1 MSFMTEK
8 KAKEVFS
15 QYMKAEAIGND
26 TLAIQL
32 EKDLNKA
39 GWYIKSGPDGLT
51 VSKKEIDIPDVD
63 FSFAPKESTIAPT
76 PSTDNPNGKM
86 WRNIGIAV
94 LVTVAVVAIIL
105 VSVKVYKGIKNKQQY
120 ATNG

>member
-15 QYMKAEAIGND
+15 QYMQAETIGNN

-32 EKDLNKA
+32 EKDLNNA
-39 GWYIKSGPDGLT
+39 GWYIKSGQDGLT
-51 VSKKEIDIPDVD
+51 VEKKEMEIPEIDLT
-63 FSFAPKESTIAPT
+63 FAPKESAIAPT
-76 PSTDNPNGKM
+76 PSTDNPNGKL
-86 WRNIGIAV
+86 WKNIGIAV
-94 LVTVAVVAIIL
+94 LITIGVVALIVI
-105 VSVKVYKGIKNKQQY
+105 SVKVYKGIKNKQY